1 MGRIGNIENRKNKQ
15 DAKRAKVFTKYA
27 RSITVAA
34 KEGGGDPEYNA
45 SLKTAVEKAKS
56 MNMPNDNIDRAI
68 KKGVGGSD
76 SENYEHITYEG
87 YGPGGVAVIVN
98 SLTDNKNR
106 TAGNVR
112 FYFDKSGGNMGTA
125 GCVSFMFDKKGIILI
140 EKNDSVEEDILMEI
154 ALEAGAEDFI
164 VEDEGFEIITEY
176 TAFDEVKATLESSG
190 YELLSAEVTML
201 PQTYTKIDESLEKS
215 MEKLIDML
223 EDDDDVQ
230 DIYTNLEA

>member
-15 DAKRAKVFTKYA
+15 DAKRAKIFTKYA

-45 SLKTAVEKAKS
+45 ALKLSIEKAKS

-68 KKGVGGSD
+68 KKGIGGGE
-76 SENYEHITYEG
+76 SENFEHITYEG

-112 FYFDKSGGNMGTA
+112 FYFDKNGGNLGTA
-125 GCVSFMFDKKGIILI
+125 GCVSFMFDRKGVMLI
-140 EKNDSVEEDILMEI
+140 EAKDSIDEENLMEL
-154 ALEAGAEDFI
+154 ALESGAEDF
-164 VEDEGFEIITEY
+164 VSEDEGYEVVTSPDD
-176 TAFDEVKATLESSG
+176 FDSVKESLEQGG
-190 YELLSAEVTML
+190 YEFISAEITMV
-201 PQTYTKIDESLEKS
+201 PQTYTALDESMEKS

-230 DIYTNLEA
+230 DIYTNLAE

>member
-15 DAKRAKVFTKYA
+15 DAKRAKIFTKYA

-34 KEGGGDPEYNA
+34 KEGGGDPDYNA
-45 SLKTAVEKAKS
+45 ALKLSIEKAKS

-68 KKGVGGSD
+68 KKGIGGGD
-76 SENYEHITYEG
+76 SENFEHITYEG

-112 FYFDKSGGNMGTA
+112 FYFDKNGGNLGTA
-125 GCVSFMFDKKGIILI
+125 GCVSFMFDRKGVILI
-140 EKNDSVEEDILMEI
+140 EANDSIDEENLMEL
-154 ALEAGAEDFI
+154 ALESGAEDF
-164 VEDEGFEIITEY
+164 VAEDEGYEVITSPDD
-176 TAFDEVKATLESSG
+176 FDSVKESLEQGG
-190 YELLSAEVTML
+190 YGFISAEITMM
-201 PQTYTKIDESLEKS
+201 PQTYTALDESMEKS

-230 DIYTNLEA
+230 DIYTNLAE